1 MRHQSDSITTT
12 FIRTQSIAPCNDI
25 LSEALNDSQLRFVAT
40 FQQAN
45 SLETIFLSRSRRGWE
60 MRSSFFLSFLKNPP
74 FIPARNSLPS
84 RHLSSNAIKRF
95 FLAFLHI
102 SWANGENPLFRVG
115 RIFLNALI
123 ASICKKAE
131 EKLEMIFYFF
141 V

>member
-1 MRHQSDSITTT
+1 MIRLQQHSSAHKASLRAMIYFPRHSMIPNCGLSQHFS
-12 FIRTQSIAPCNDI
+12 RQI
-25 LSEALNDSQLRFVAT
+25 LWRQF
-40 FQQAN
+40 FK
-45 SLETIFLSRSRRGWE
+45 SLSARVENAFEFLS
-60 MRSSFFLSFLKNPP
+60 FLFLKNPP
-74 FIPARNSLPS
+74 FIAVRNSLPP

-102 SWANGENPLFRVG
+102 SWANGENPLFGVG